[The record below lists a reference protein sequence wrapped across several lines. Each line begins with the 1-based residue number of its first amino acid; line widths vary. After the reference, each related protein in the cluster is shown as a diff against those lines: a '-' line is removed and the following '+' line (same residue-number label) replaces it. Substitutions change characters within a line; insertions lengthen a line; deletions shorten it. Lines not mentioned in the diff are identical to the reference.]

1 MFEDYFS
8 YVDSWA
14 DPATILV
21 IEDETDLREAECEF
35 LRALGF
41 RAYPAA
47 NGVAAL
53 EALRH
58 VGRPS
63 LILLDLTMPI
73 MNGYEFLRLLR
84 QDDSLE
90 QVPVVITS
98 AIDELPEGAAY
109 LLRKPYEVHR
119 LVQVLE
125 QCCSR
130 TGREY
135 APTAV

>member
-1 MFEDYFS
+1 MVEDYFPC
-8 YVDSWA
+8 VDTW
-14 DPATILV
+14 
-21 IEDETDLREAECEF
+21 DEPDLREAECEF

-41 RAYPAA
+41 RACPAA
-47 NGVAAL
+47 NGLAAL

-90 QVPVVITS
+90 QVPVVVTS

-109 LLRKPYEVHR
+109 LLRKPYDAHR
-119 LVQVLE
+119 LQEVLE
-125 QCCSR
+125 RCI
-130 TGREY
+130 
-135 APTAV
+135 